1 MTWRQSLIRI
11 SNHEVETLQ
20 KRLAEIVERRRQGE
34 IKLALL
40 EAEAEAEAQS
50 VTAGGGGASAE
61 ASRDLADYMRGVKVR
76 RGVLQ
81 AALAAIAAE
90 EAGAR
95 DALGQAFE
103 SLKKFEQVAEM
114 ARLADERAAAQRETK
129 ALDEMGARAVR
140 SR

>member
-11 SNHEVETLQ
+11 SHHEVETLQ
-20 KRLAEIVERRRQGE
+20 KRLAEIVDRRRQVE

-40 EAEAEAEAQS
+40 EAEAEAETRA
-50 VTAGGGGASAE
+50 AGSSAE
-61 ASRDLADYMRGVKVR
+61 DSRQLADYMRGVKVR

-81 AALAAIAAE
+81 AAIAAIAAE

-95 DALGQAFE
+95 DALSQAFE

-114 ARLADERAAAQRETK
+114 ARLADEREAAARETK
-129 ALDEMGARAVR
+129 ALDEMGLRAA
-140 SR
+140 SRR

>member
-20 KRLAEIVERRRQGE
+20 KRLAEIVDRRAQSE

-40 EAEAEAEAQS
+40 EAEVEAESRQA
-50 VTAGGGGASAE
+50 VNSAE
-61 ASRDLADYMRGVKVR
+61 ASRDLSDFMRGVKVR
-76 RGVLQ
+76 RGILQ
-81 AALAAIAAE
+81 GALAAITAE

-95 DALGQAFE
+95 DALNQAFE

-114 ARLADERAAAQRETK
+114 ARLADEKEAARRETQ
-129 ALDEMGARAVR
+129 ALDEMGMRAAARR
-140 SR
+140 

>member
-1 MTWRQSLIRI
+1 MSWRQSLIRI
-11 SNHEVETLQ
+11 SHHEVETLQ
-20 KRLAEIVERRRQGE
+20 KRLAEIVERRSQAE
-34 IKLALL
+34 VKLALL
-40 EAEAEAEAQS
+40 EAEAEAEAKA
-50 VTAGGGGASAE
+50 VGTSAE

-76 RGVLQ
+76 RSVLQ